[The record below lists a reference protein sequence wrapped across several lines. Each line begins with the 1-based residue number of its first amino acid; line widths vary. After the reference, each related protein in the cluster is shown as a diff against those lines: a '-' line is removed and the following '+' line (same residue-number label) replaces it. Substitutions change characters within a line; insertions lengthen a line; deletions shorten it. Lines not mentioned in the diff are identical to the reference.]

1 MYMYLHLL
9 VGLGTFKRYLCGT
22 GKSTID
28 TEKRFI
34 KNWYQ
39 KQTKKITGLK
49 SKLQYQLGSD
59 TVLYMYSVPAQSNET
74 FCSNTV
80 FFFMCL

>member
-39 KQTKKITGLK
+39 KQTKKNHWFEIQASIPVG
-49 SKLQYQLGSD
+49 
-59 TVLYMYSVPAQSNET
+59 
-74 FCSNTV
+74 F
-80 FFFMCL
+80 